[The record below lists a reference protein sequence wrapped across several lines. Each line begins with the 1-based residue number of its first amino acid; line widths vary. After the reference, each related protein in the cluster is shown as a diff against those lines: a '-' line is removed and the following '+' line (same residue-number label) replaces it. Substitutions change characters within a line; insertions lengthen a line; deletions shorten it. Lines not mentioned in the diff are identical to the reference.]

1 MGCGETAPP
10 PKNFAC
16 RQICSRSLAC
26 RQILQYII
34 SVSRRW
40 KARKGFFIGNFGLRE
55 VFFVLKLGFEP
66 QKFPLSLPLAVSV
79 CKCHPLF

>member
-1 MGCGETAPP
+1 MGCGGTAPP
-10 PKNFAC
+10 PKNVAC
-16 RQICSRSLAC
+16 RQIWSRYLAC

-40 KARKGFFIGNFGLRE
+40 NARKGFLIGNFGLRE
-55 VFFVLKLGFEP
+55 VFFVVKLGCELL
-66 QKFPLSLPLAVSV
+66 KFPLSLPLAVSV